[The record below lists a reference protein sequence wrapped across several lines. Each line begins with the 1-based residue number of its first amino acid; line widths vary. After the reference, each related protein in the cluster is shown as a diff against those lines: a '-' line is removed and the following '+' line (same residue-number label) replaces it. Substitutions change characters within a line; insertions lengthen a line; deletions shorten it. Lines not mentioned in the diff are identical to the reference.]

1 MKFSGSHSEKELK
14 NLSMN
19 YKSLNV
25 LQGLIGFGIA
35 QIILGI
41 NFVYGLFHPQKLPNF
56 LKRSTT
62 KK

>member
-41 NFVYGLFHPQKLPNF
+41 NFV
-56 LKRSTT
+56 
-62 KK
+62 